1 MAIGRSEG
9 SPHGEA
15 ADRARLVA
23 LAALHDLGKINHQGA
38 TFVEIGACVGTG
50 ANVVSAFAKRHWP
63 RREARPAMS
72 RPRAALMV
80 FGAKAIDLSLH
91 EGQ

>member
-1 MAIGRSEG
+1 MPAL
-9 SPHGEA
+9 GETIW
-15 ADRARLVA
+15 DQTVARRMY
-23 LAALHDLGKINHQGA
+23 DQGA